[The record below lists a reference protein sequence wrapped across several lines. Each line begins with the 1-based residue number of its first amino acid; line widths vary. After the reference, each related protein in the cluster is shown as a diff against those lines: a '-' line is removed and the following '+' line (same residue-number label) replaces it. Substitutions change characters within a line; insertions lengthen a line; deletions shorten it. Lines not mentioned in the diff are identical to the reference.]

1 MLGLNNS
8 QREASLFLLSGAI
21 QFGLDLAIFSAL
33 VLIFGTHLSINVVSR
48 GIVGVAGF
56 YLNGFVVFR
65 KLQSQTRAQILS
77 SFLKFLTLLIL
88 MTSLSSVLLSF
99 FDSSTDLIF
108 ILAKF
113 VVEIILAILSFL
125 IQRHIVYAGK

>member
-33 VLIFGTHLSINVVSR
+33 VLMFGTHLSINVVSR
-48 GIVGVAGF
+48 GIVGIAGF
-56 YLNGFVVFR
+56 YVNGFVVFQ
-65 KLQSQTRAQILS
+65 KLQKQTRAHILS
-77 SFLKFLTLLIL
+77 SFLKFLTLLLL
-88 MTSLSSVLLSF
+88 MTSLSSFLLSF
-99 FDSSTDLIF
+99 FNSSTDLVF

-113 VVEIILAILSFL
+113 VVEAILAILSFL
-125 IQRHIVYAGK
+125 IQRNIVYASK